1 MSIIIILLIVLLA
14 VGVVYIVFLKLFIR
28 SSKHIQILSVDEFEK
43 QLAATKEAQIIDV
56 RTPREFKK
64 HRIADAK
71 NIDYLNSGFHKE
83 IKKLDKSKPVMLYCH
98 SGYRSKMTLPN
109 FCKAGF
115 STVYEL
121 DAGFSGWLK
130 AGKPIEQNVIS

>member
-1 MSIIIILLIVLLA
+1 MSITKVLLLFVLT
-14 VGVVYIVFLKLFIR
+14 VGVAYIVILKLFIR

-64 HRIADAK
+64 YRIPGAK
-71 NIDYLNSGFHKE
+71 NIDYLNPAFRKE
-83 IKKLDKSKPVMLYCH
+83 IKKLDRTKPVLVYCH
-98 SGYRSKMTLPN
+98 SGYRSKMALPA
-109 FCKAGF
+109 FGQA
-115 STVYEL
+115 TVCEL
-121 DAGFSGWLK
+121 DPGFSGWLK

>member
-1 MSIIIILLIVLLA
+1 MNITKVLLLFVLA
-14 VGVVYIVFLKLFIR
+14 VGVAYILFLKLFIR

-64 HRIADAK
+64 YCIAGAK
-71 NIDYLNSGFHKE
+71 NIDYLNNSFHRE
-83 IKKLDKSKPVMLYCH
+83 IKKLVKTKPVMIYCH
-98 SGYRSKMTLPN
+98 SGYRSKMALPN

-115 STVYEL
+115 RTIYEL

-130 AGKPIEQNVIS
+130 AGKTIKTHNN